1 MSIESQQDLDGLREA
16 GRIVRTALD
25 TLERHTRPGIS
36 TLELNEIGAEVL
48 LQNGAHSAPMLAYDF
63 PAEILISV
71 NDEVVH
77 GLPSSYVIQEGD
89 LVTLDVTAQK
99 GGYIADAARTVVV
112 VVGAASD
119 EKRDLVACAK
129 RAFYKGMQ
137 VARAGNRV
145 NAIGR
150 AISHEVRRSGY
161 AIVQG
166 LTGHGVGRAIHEEP
180 IVPNEYDIRARQRLT
195 KGFVLAV
202 EPMVSAG
209 SGAVYEADDGWTVK
223 TKDRALTAHYE
234 HTVVITKG
242 RPFILTQ

>member
-1 MSIESQQDLDGLREA
+1 MSIENQQDLDGLREA
-16 GRIVRTALD
+16 GRIVRMALD
-25 TLERHTRPGIS
+25 TLERRTRPGIS

-48 LQNGAHSAPMLAYDF
+48 LQNGARSAPMLAYDF

-77 GLPSSYVIQEGD
+77 GLPSPYVIQEGD

-99 GGYIADAARTVVV
+99 DGYIADAARTV

-150 AISHEVRRSGY
+150 AISHEVRQSGY
-161 AIVQG
+161 VIVQG
-166 LTGHGVGRAIHEEP
+166 LTGHGVGRAIHEDP
-180 IVPNEYDIRARQRLT
+180 IVPNEYDIRARRRLT
-195 KGFVLAV
+195 KGLVLAI

-209 SGAVYEADDGWTVK
+209 SGAVYEAEDGWTVK

-242 RPFILTQ
+242 QPFILTQ